1 MTDQRVGI
9 YIRLSLADGD
19 GKAESDSIGN
29 QRELIHQF
37 LDRHPQLK
45 NAPRTEF
52 VDDGYTGTN
61 TDRPQ
66 FQALMKELRTG
77 AINVMVTKDFSRC
90 HRDYTQMG
98 NYLECVFP
106 FLGVRYI
113 SVNDGYD
120 SDDYKGVTSGMDVV
134 LRNIIYE
141 AYSKDLS
148 IKTTTAKIIMMKQ
161 GKYIGSFAPYG
172 FRFHPTVRNKLVIDE
187 ESAAIV
193 RRIFDM
199 TLQGCGSTEIARR
212 LNSEGI
218 LTPGAYFR
226 MKNPGSNRFK
236 KASEKNGWT
245 AAAVL
250 NILHQYE
257 YTGALVGRKRY
268 KASLHEKRTVPQDKA
283 DWIIYEGAHDA
294 IISKEDFDR
303 AQEAIR
309 QRPRRARGPAQE
321 YPLKGLLKCGNCHR
335 TLSRI
340 HSSAGYYYRCTKSK
354 ADENSDCPK
363 GKLFTEKEIEGIV
376 FRAVKQMLAVCQE
389 RRAQKSA
396 LVLTRRERIAAC
408 VAELQRLQQEQE
420 RYKQEKLRAYEN
432 FSGGT
437 LSKDAYLKQRAEIDS
452 KLSEVKSEQ
461 DSQEQLLTDLERMAF
476 QDSAREDDVFTTYA
490 GATELTAELA
500 GTFIKEVLVS
510 SPTEIEIVWKF
521 RDVFEG
527 CTDTNEEEVHDG

>member
-106 FLGVRYI
+106 FLGVRYL

-120 SDDYKGVTSGMDVV
+120 SDDYKGMTSGMDVV

-148 IKTTTAKIIMMKQ
+148 VKTTTAKIIMMKQ

-172 FRFHPTVRNKLVIDE
+172 FQFHPTVRNKLVIDE
-187 ESAAIV
+187 DSAAVV

-199 TLQGCGSTEIARR
+199 TLQGMGSTAIARR
-212 LNSEGI
+212 LNSEGV

-226 MKNPGSNRFK
+226 QKNPGSGRFR

-245 AAAVL
+245 AATVL

-268 KASLHEKRTVPQDKA
+268 KASLHEKRTVPQDKS

-294 IISKEDFDR
+294 IISRADFDR
-303 AQEAIR
+303 AQEIIR
-309 QRPRRARGPAQE
+309 QRPRRASGTPQE

-340 HSSAGYYYRCTKSK
+340 HSSAGYYYRCTKSRT
-354 ADENSDCPK
+354 DENSDCPK
-363 GKLFTEKEIEGIV
+363 GKLFSEKEIEGII
-376 FRAVKQMLAVCQE
+376 FRAVTQMLAICQE
-389 RRAQKSA
+389 QKKQKSS
-396 LVLTRRERIAAC
+396 LMLTRKERIAAC
-408 VAELQRLQQEQE
+408 VAELQKLEQQQE
-420 RYKQEKLRAYEN
+420 RYRQEKFRAYEDY
-432 FSGGT
+432 SGGT
-437 LSKDAYLKQRAEIDS
+437 LAKDAYLRQRADIDS
-452 KLSEVKSEQ
+452 KLAAAKAEQ
-461 DSQEQLLTDLERMAF
+461 EAQEQLLSELEHLAF
-476 QDSAREDDVFTTYA
+476 QDKAQEDDVFTSFA

-521 RDVFEG
+521 RDVFDMQG
-527 CTDTNEEEVHDG
+527 HDN